1 MLKIVVPVLVAVAAI
16 VVSGLL
22 FWRTHANRLTEKD
35 SILLADFTNT
45 TGDAVFDGT
54 LKTALQVS
62 LAQSPFLSL
71 VSDEA
76 ARSTLQLMGK
86 PADSKLTPDI
96 VREICQRRGIKAMV
110 HGSIASLGSEYV
122 ITVAAI
128 NAANG
133 ETIGEE
139 QVASREQR
147 KSSRC
152 PWKGEH
158 RFTKQDGRIAQL
170 D

>member
-1 MLKIVVPVLVAVAAI
+1 M
-16 VVSGLL
+16 

-71 VSDEA
+71 VPDQADPRHIASDGPA
-76 ARSTLQLMGK
+76 ARHK
-86 PADSKLTPDI
+86 ITPEI
-96 VREICQRRGIKAMV
+96 AREICQRRGVKAMV

-122 ITVAAI
+122 ITLAAM
-128 NAANG
+128 NVANG

-139 QVASREQR
+139 QTQAASKE
-147 KSSRC
+147 KV
-152 PWKGEH
+152 
-158 RFTKQDGRIAQL
+158 L
-170 D
+170 DALGQASTDLRGKWANR